1 MIAKLRLFL
10 GGGGIPLLAAA
21 LSACPADCHPGLD
34 PGGQHLA
41 TCCLV
46 RMATKVGSP
55 FLLASKTSSSTPSPK
70 GTPLKNPGC
79 HPGLVPGSPFHPRKR
94 LASNAPAQPAPHEPK
109 DRSSC
114 ASLSQTCLVNTKHL
128 LLTEITAFGLYCPL
142 SGQSFAVALAQT
154 WFKSFNL
161 VTLAGGIFLIVLNVV
176 DAFGVRGVTR
186 S

>member
-1 MIAKLRLFL
+1 MLLKIEKK
-10 GGGGIPLLAAA
+10 GGGLPLLAAA

-94 LASNAPAQPAPHEPK
+94 LANSAPAQPAPHADKLRPSAFTV
-109 DRSSC
+109 RLAARLSP
-114 ASLSQTCLVNTKHL
+114 SLSLGVHFVVL
-128 LLTEITAFGLYCPL
+128 
-142 SGQSFAVALAQT
+142 AV
-154 WFKSFNL
+154 
-161 VTLAGGIFLIVLNVV
+161 GIFLIILNVLLRHNNPQWHSVRNADFLFKILQLNV
-176 DAFGVRGVTR
+176 DC
-186 S
+186 

>member
-1 MIAKLRLFL
+1 MAGACNQLIAKLRLFL
-10 GGGGIPLLAAA
+10 GGGGVPLT
-21 LSACPADCHPGLD
+21 
-34 PGGQHLA
+34 LA
-41 TCCLV
+41 TAQPTPHAH
-46 RMATKVGSP
+46 MAVPECSLCGQAIAVSDV
-55 FLLASKTSSSTPSPK
+55 TPSPK
-70 GTPLKNPGC
+70 GAPPLKNPGC

-94 LASNAPAQPAPHEPK
+94 LASNAPTQPAPHEPK
-109 DRSSC
+109 DRSSY

-161 VTLAGGIFLIVLNVV
+161 VIFTGGIFLVILDVV